1 MTTLVLGVLLEK
13 GLQIDVISL
22 FSRGFDALYQNPIWV
37 SIPFS
42 LLIISFSLMERYLL
56 KQLYLDKGLEQKSE
70 RILGTELSFLD
81 ALGSTSLFIKNDIRM
96 IIRNVR
102 PRQVVLMGIF
112 FLPYGLIF
120 FANDLYSDQPVW
132 LIFAGIFVSGGFML
146 TFGQFVPAW
155 DSEYFSFLMCQNIS
169 YKKYLKSK
177 LFLLMFGVLVS
188 SILCIPYIY
197 FGTRIFLVV
206 MAAALFNFGLGS
218 MITLFSGA
226 YNATPV
232 KLNVKAKAFENTQ
245 NFSFT
250 QLLFT
255 LPKMVLPLIS
265 FYIPY
270 YFFSFNAGLIGLAS
284 MGLLG
289 LIFQKQLINAIE
301 KIYQNKKHETIQSF
315 NKS

>member
-1 MTTLVLGVLLEK
+1 
-13 GLQIDVISL
+13 
-22 FSRGFDALYQNPIWV
+22 
-37 SIPFS
+37 
-42 LLIISFSLMERYLL
+42 
-56 KQLYLDKGLEQKSE
+56 
-70 RILGTELSFLD
+70 
-81 ALGSTSLFIKNDIRM
+81 
-96 IIRNVR
+96 
-102 PRQVVLMGIF
+102 
-112 FLPYGLIF
+112 
-120 FANDLYSDQPVW
+120 
-132 LIFAGIFVSGGFML
+132 
-146 TFGQFVPAW
+146 
-155 DSEYFSFLMCQNIS
+155 
-169 YKKYLKSK
+169 
-177 LFLLMFGVLVS
+177 
-188 SILCIPYIY
+188 
-197 FGTRIFLVV
+197 

-255 LPKMVLPLIS
+255 LPKMVLPLIA